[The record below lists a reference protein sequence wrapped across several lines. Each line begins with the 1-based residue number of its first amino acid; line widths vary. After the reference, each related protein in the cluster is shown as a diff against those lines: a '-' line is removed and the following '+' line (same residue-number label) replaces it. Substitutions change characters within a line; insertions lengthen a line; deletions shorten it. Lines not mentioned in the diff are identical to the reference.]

1 MVGLQLAAVGR
12 VAGTR
17 GDYEACSAATRAMIM
32 IMHRNEEK
40 DAAGEAAPESSSSI
54 DSIPEHIE
62 PVPVA
67 APALSLASTAPRAS
81 PPPQGTSR
89 ELLPLLL
96 LLLAFQL
103 CVLLIAESKEEKR
116 GPQTNASR

>member
-1 MVGLQLAAVGR
+1 
-12 VAGTR
+12 
-17 GDYEACSAATRAMIM
+17 MIM
-32 IMHRNEEK
+32 IMRRNEEK
-40 DAAGEAAPESSSSI
+40 DAAREAAAESSSSI

-67 APALSLASTAPRAS
+67 APALSLASTAPLAS
-81 PPPQGTSR
+81 PSPQGTSR
-89 ELLPLLL
+89 ELLLL

-116 GPQTNASR
+116 GPQTNAGR